1 MKKYFCCYHAFIAD
15 GYIKYNEGEDPYY
28 LHLNYGWGDGNFHRD
43 AYVLSAKKSWKIEEA
58 RKEYKRQNIIYH
70 YDTKYFT
77 YAYTNEVNW

>member
-43 AYVLSAKKSWKIEEA
+43 AYVLSAKKILENRRSSRRIQKA
-58 RKEYKRQNIIYH
+58 EYNLSL
-70 YDTKYFT
+70 
-77 YAYTNEVNW
+77 